1 MRIVWTKEEKRALRD
16 CMIDICYVTP
26 AMSNKGLL
34 QHAQEEVISY
44 ERRSKITDQRVFNYK
59 NLINDARVKARSGS
73 YYAWLG
79 GGDNETAVLS
89 QDISVQSDA
98 TFLRVYYLLNS
109 SEQCGN
115 RYDMAQFSVNGVTL
129 PNGNL
134 ELCARNNTRSWTAK
148 TFNLN
153 PYVGQTVTLSI
164 KVTTDT
170 TVVSSLWLD
179 DVGFVRRASDE
190 VESDD
195 RSSGEHVNARST
207 IR

>member
-1 MRIVWTKEEKRALRD
+1 MTRVANGNFEAGHTSWSERSTNF
-16 CMIDICYVTP
+16 T
-26 AMSNKGLL
+26 GL
-34 QHAQEEVISY
+34 IS
-44 ERRSKITDQRVFNYK
+44 
-59 NLINDARVKARSGS
+59 NDARVKARSGS

-79 GGDNETAVLS
+79 GSDNETSVLS

-134 ELCARNNTRSWTAK
+134 ELCARNNARSWTAK

-170 TVVSSLWLD
+170 TVVSSMWLD
-179 DVGFVRRASDE
+179 DVGFVRRASDSIE
-190 VESDD
+190 EDD
-195 RSSGEHVNARST
+195 HGNNDRVNGRST

>member
-1 MRIVWTKEEKRALRD
+1 
-16 CMIDICYVTP
+16 
-26 AMSNKGLL
+26 
-34 QHAQEEVISY
+34 
-44 ERRSKITDQRVFNYK
+44 
-59 NLINDARVKARSGS
+59 
-73 YYAWLG
+73 
-79 GGDNETAVLS
+79 
-89 QDISVQSDA
+89 VQSDA

-134 ELCARNNTRSWTAK
+134 ELCARNNARSWTAK